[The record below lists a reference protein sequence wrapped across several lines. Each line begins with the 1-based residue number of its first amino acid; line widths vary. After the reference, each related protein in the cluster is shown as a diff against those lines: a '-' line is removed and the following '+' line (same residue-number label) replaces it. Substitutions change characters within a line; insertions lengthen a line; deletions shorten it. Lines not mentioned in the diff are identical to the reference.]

1 MAASRYVR
9 GDAPVVDD
17 FAPPPLSESERRNV
31 RAICN
36 DRFRT
41 WSAVLPSRPSIDRW
55 DEPVGDPT
63 VAGSIPDRPAH
74 DALPFGDARAEG
86 MISNEHRV

>member
-1 MAASRYVR
+1 MPASRYAR

-17 FAPPPLSESERRNV
+17 FAPPPLSESECRNF

-36 DRFRT
+36 GRFRP
-41 WSAVLPSRPSIDRW
+41 WSAVLPSRPSTDRW

-63 VAGSIPDRPAH
+63 VVGSILDRPA
-74 DALPFGDARAEG
+74 
-86 MISNEHRV
+86 